1 MSGEARVASSPTP
14 HRSILSSEAAR
25 HLARLSWANTT
36 PQERSQR
43 TLPARLAAAQRAL
56 GQLDAQT
63 RGAS

>member
-1 MSGEARVASSPTP
+1 MSDEAQTASSPAP
-14 HRSILSSEAAR
+14 QRSNLSSEAAR
-25 HLARLSWANTT
+25 HLARLSWAGTT

-56 GQLDAQT
+56 AQLDAQT